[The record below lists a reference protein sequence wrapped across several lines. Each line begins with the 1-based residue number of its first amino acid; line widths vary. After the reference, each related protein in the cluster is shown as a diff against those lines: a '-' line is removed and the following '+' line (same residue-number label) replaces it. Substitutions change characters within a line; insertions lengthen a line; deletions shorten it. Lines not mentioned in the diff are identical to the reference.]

1 MLRPSLNPSLPS
13 GKSSGLGLR
22 RWISVPIAP
31 SKSKTRFL
39 AASRNGSGNNSKC
52 QPKEFKT
59 FVNSGQHHLTYIM
72 QRNYRS
78 AIGRTGSPLGI
89 VRNDSPEMEY
99 SCMACG
105 ANHKAR
111 ECPRCGS
118 KIKRVEM
125 L

>member
-1 MLRPSLNPSLPS
+1 MIRQFFWIGVSFAINFVILMFLPFYISLPLS
-13 GKSSGLGLR
+13 FA
-22 RWISVPIAP
+22 V
-31 SKSKTRFL
+31 F
-39 AASRNGSGNNSKC
+39 AAIM
-52 QPKEFKT
+52 
-59 FVNSGQHHLTYIM
+59 YIM
-72 QRNYRS
+72 RRNYRS
-78 AIGRTGSPLGI
+78 AIGRTSSPLEI
-89 VRNDSPEMEY
+89 VRNDSPKMEY

>member
-1 MLRPSLNPSLPS
+1 MIPQFFWIGVSFAINFVLLMFLPFY
-13 GKSSGLGLR
+13 
-22 RWISVPIAP
+22 IALP
-31 SKSKTRFL
+31 LS
-39 AASRNGSGNNSKC
+39 
-52 QPKEFKT
+52 
-59 FVNSGQHHLTYIM
+59 FVVFVAIMYIM
-72 QRNYRS
+72 RRNYRS

-89 VRNDSPEMEY
+89 VRNDSPKMEY

>member
-1 MLRPSLNPSLPS
+1 MIRQFFWIGVSFAINFVLLMFLPFYISLPLS
-13 GKSSGLGLR
+13 FA
-22 RWISVPIAP
+22 V
-31 SKSKTRFL
+31 
-39 AASRNGSGNNSKC
+39 
-52 QPKEFKT
+52 
-59 FVNSGQHHLTYIM
+59 FVAIM
-72 QRNYRS
+72 CIMRRNYRS
-78 AIGRTGSPLGI
+78 AIGSSPLGI
-89 VRNDSPEMEY
+89 VRNASPKMEY

>member
-1 MLRPSLNPSLPS
+1 MKTITRTWMIRQFFWIGVSFAINFALLMFLPFY
-13 GKSSGLGLR
+13 
-22 RWISVPIAP
+22 IALP
-31 SKSKTRFL
+31 L
-39 AASRNGSGNNSKC
+39 A
-52 QPKEFKT
+52 
-59 FVNSGQHHLTYIM
+59 FVVFVAIMYIM
-72 QRNYRS
+72 PMNYRS